1 MGIGKKPNSKYVEVI
16 YFISFAVLLKYF
28 NNYFMS
34 KLLAIFTLIILVW
47 ACQSKYPGIPETY
60 NTLLDTAFNNA
71 GENAIELQKALN
83 EAPQEQKEGM
93 AFIIS
98 YMPQRD
104 LTTLKA
110 DFLLENS
117 EYAYKA
123 REKYTWCAALPD
135 SVFFNEV
142 LPYANIS
149 EERDAWRKD
158 FYERFSKHADDKET
172 MLEALMS
179 VAKNIK
185 NETGV
190 EYNTKRSRV
199 DISPFQAIKEGMAT
213 CTGLS
218 ILLTDAYRAVGIPSR
233 LAGTAMWT
241 NYKGNHTWSEVL
253 VDNKWHFIEYYPDT
267 LDQSWFLA
275 AAGKADPE
283 NMYHWI
289 YAASYKPTNMPYYA
303 APDGRIMEVVD
314 VNKLPEKMRT
324 RFEKMKAR
332 PKRSEKETIAWGHNV
347 TQRYIGL
354 FQESIRNSQLKE
366 DELMVNMVV
375 FSDSNTSKSESRMS
389 CRVDVFNGDKNINFG
404 YSPRKTDDMNQFLQF
419 KLKKETTYKVIVSS
433 PENQISKDFTISTK
447 TSNEQDIQLILD
459 K

>member
-1 MGIGKKPNSKYVEVI
+1 MIWINTSI
-16 YFISFAVLLKYF
+16 FIFTRFVQLLIHF
-28 NNYFMS
+28 NNSIMN
-34 KLLAIFTLIILVW
+34 KLVTLLVFIALAW
-47 ACQSKYPGIPETY
+47 GCQSKYPGVPKTY
-60 NTLLDTAFNNA
+60 NTLLETAFTNA
-71 GENAIELQKALN
+71 GENAAELQKALN
-83 EAPQEQKEGM
+83 NSPKEQKEGM

-104 LTTLKA
+104 LTALKA

-123 REKYTWCAALPD
+123 REKYAWCAALPD

-149 EERDAWRKD
+149 EDRDAWRKD
-158 FYERFSKHADDKET
+158 FYQRFAKYAEGKNDMVS
-172 MLEALMS
+172 ALLAI
-179 VAKNIK
+179 AKNIK
-185 NETGV
+185 DEINV

-199 DISPFQAIKEGMAT
+199 DISPLQAIKENMAT

-218 ILLTDAYRAVGIPSR
+218 ILLTDAYRSVGIPSR

-253 VDNKWHFIEYYPDT
+253 IEDKWQFIEYYPDA
-267 LDQSWFLA
+267 LNKSWFLA
-275 AAGKADPE
+275 DAGKSDPE
-283 NMYHWI
+283 NMLHWI
-289 YAASYKPTNMPYYA
+289 YAASYKPTDMPYYA

-314 VNKLPEKMRT
+314 VNKLPENVRP

-332 PKRSEKETIAWGHNV
+332 SEKSNKKETLAWGHNV
-347 TQRYIGL
+347 TQRYIDIY
-354 FQESIRNSQLKE
+354 QESIKNSQLKE
-366 DELMVNMVV
+366 DELIANVVV
-375 FSDSNTSKSESRMS
+375 FGDKNTSKSESRLS
-389 CRVDVFNGDKNINFG
+389 CRVDVSLDDKNINFG

-419 KLKKETTYKVIVSS
+419 KLKKGISYKFVVSH
-433 PENQISKDFTISTK
+433 PESKINKEFLINTGT
-447 TSNEQDIQLILD
+447 NEAQDISLIL